1 MKKLMIVLAVLAVFG
16 LATAAQATLSMSGST
31 YASPTHYQSYSSTA
45 PSPFSTA
52 GGGPFTNTL
61 TVVNGDRQWIGT
73 GEYFYLEN
81 CEDNAVDTPGLTSSV
96 GVSGPGG
103 GYDSVDEDD
112 GTVDN
117 SSYGVGRDVFHGSGA
132 NPTVTTF
139 TFNAVD
145 LGGQLPT
152 YAGLV
157 MTDGDKNGTPT
168 VTITAYDSLN
178 ASVGSFSFVVNEY
191 FDDSFGSTSTAEDTF
206 FGFYDT
212 GGIAKIEA
220 SIGGTGDFSGEYDHI
235 QYGHLTVVPE
245 PCSFALLA
253 LGLGGVV
260 GLKRRK

>member
-61 TVVNGDRQWIGT
+61 TASGGDRVWVGT

-81 CEDNAVDTPGLTSSV
+81 CEDNAVDTPGLTCSDP
-96 GVSGPGG
+96 VSGPGG

-112 GTVDN
+112 GTIN
-117 SSYGVGRDVFHGSGA
+117 NQSYGTNRDVFHGSGA

-157 MTDGDKNGTPT
+157 MTDGDKNGGATI
-168 VTITAYDSLN
+168 TITAYDSLN
-178 ASVGSFSFVVNEY
+178 ASLGSFSFVASDY
-191 FDDSFGSTSTAEDTF
+191 FDNSWGSTSTAEDTF
-206 FGFYDT
+206 FGFYDA
-212 GGIAKIEA
+212 GGIAKIEG
-220 SIGGTGDFSGEYDHI
+220 SVGGTGDFSGEYDHI
-235 QYGHLTVVPE
+235 QYGHLTVIPE

-253 LGLGGVV
+253 LGLGGLVRPR
-260 GLKRRK
+260 KRK